1 MPRKLKVRVHIS
13 LIGGSWYAMAGNNN
27 HATRTALVPAIDYC
41 KRMNA
46 RRVKGGA

>member
-13 LIGGSWYAMAGNNN
+13 DWGSWYARAGNNN
-27 HATRTALVPAIDYC
+27 HATRIALVYAIDYC

-46 RRVKGGA
+46 RRAKGGA